1 LVVIGFRSFVS
12 QFFLSIQDPV
22 IRRLYLLASLGEDG
36 AYAGQLMRDFQQVGI
51 LHLLV
56 ISGSQVEHV
65 VRGLRLG
72 ATGCLAGSS
81 SNRGVQGLLGRAWIA
96 GGLFLFGMATAWPP
110 PLTRALLVSLL
121 MLALPRVSWGVVFA
135 VGFVLHLILFPS
147 HARSVGFFLSWLAS
161 LLLKM
166 TAELKW
172 KHLWRS
178 GIVTILTSVAAHFIL
193 PKAPALSIG
202 MLLWACLANWG
213 LGWFFDTALMPATG
227 VVLAMGVIL
236 SPLGAL
242 AGRIGW
248 SLGALAAPC
257 LETVGFLL
265 LVALGGFRYI
275 RSP

>member
-1 LVVIGFRSFVS
+1 MVVIGFRSFVS

-72 ATGCLAGSS
+72 ATSLAASS
-81 SNRGVQGLLGRAWIA
+81 RRDVRSLLGRAWIA
-96 GGLFLFGMATAWPP
+96 GGLFLFGMATEWPP

-135 VGFVLHLILFPS
+135 VGFVLHLTLFPS
-147 HARSVGFFLSWLAS
+147 HAHSVGFLLSWLAS

-172 KHLWRS
+172 KHVWRS

-202 MLLWACLANWG
+202 VLLWACLANWG

-227 VVLAMGVIL
+227 AVLAMGVIL
-236 SPLGAL
+236 SPLGML

-248 SLGALAAPC
+248 YLGALAAPC